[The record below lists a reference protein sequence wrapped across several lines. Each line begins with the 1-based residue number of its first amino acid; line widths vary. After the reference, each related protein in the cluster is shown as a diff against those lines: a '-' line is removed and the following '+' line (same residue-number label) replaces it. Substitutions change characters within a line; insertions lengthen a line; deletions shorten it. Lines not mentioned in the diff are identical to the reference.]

1 METDRVAAPFQ
12 HHAFEIVVQY
22 DTGNTVPCGKRGD
35 VAAQEVLHPGVREEA
50 QEDLARMAQHHD
62 ERHQWAAC
70 AADLKMAEMSPVDL
84 RLFAGETTQSQ
95 IRLSLRTRPMAGD
108 HVAEVIRAAA
118 IAALA
123 HHHIQPTGGQR
134 RKRIQRLAD
143 ERQIRVDLRR
153 PGWRADPG
161 QPRLSQHARH
171 HAMMHVQLTG
181 DGADAPLLGVVVA
194 QDLRLDVRRRD
205 HGLVLSGRVAPGRDD
220 RGGGA
225 GTPDGRIPGS
235 DARTN
240 GSAMSRAGAAPPGS
254 LRRSRSPASWAATD
268 HPAAARV
275 NRDASHF
282 CSAPDSDASARHAR
296 AAPDGWSDSA
306 ARQHAAR
313 DAGLARRSLRHSRFA
328 RDRNSC
334 RSSSGRGNRHTQ
346 TAGLTQHRHVR
357 SCRRHVD
364 ESLDCRDYCP
374 CMRAQHGVGHGVDAE
389 PPSCA
394 RRRACPSLPER
405 YPATPLRVRPR
416 TPRTA
421 ASPLTTC
428 RHLSS
433 NCGQARPCAGYHVT
447 RSGSSRQKSAGPDS
461 RRHMATEA
469 LVAHVVVSKFCD
481 SRVSRTHR
489 QRWRCGAM

>member
-1 METDRVAAPFQ
+1 
-12 HHAFEIVVQY
+12 
-22 DTGNTVPCGKRGD
+22 
-35 VAAQEVLHPGVREEA
+35 
-50 QEDLARMAQHHD
+50 
-62 ERHQWAAC
+62 
-70 AADLKMAEMSPVDL
+70 
-84 RLFAGETTQSQ
+84 
-95 IRLSLRTRPMAGD
+95 
-108 HVAEVIRAAA
+108 
-118 IAALA
+118 
-123 HHHIQPTGGQR
+123 
-134 RKRIQRLAD
+134 
-143 ERQIRVDLRR
+143 
-153 PGWRADPG
+153 
-161 QPRLSQHARH
+161 
-171 HAMMHVQLTG
+171 VQLTG

-205 HGLVLSGRVAPGRDD
+205 HGSVLSGRVAPGRDD

-282 CSAPDSDASARHAR
+282 CSAPDSDASDRHAR

-364 ESLDCRDYCP
+364 ESLDCRDIVPACVP
-374 CMRAQHGVGHGVDAE
+374 STVWGTASMRNRQVVLGAVLAPRYRNATLP
-389 PPSCA
+389 PPSASGRA
-394 RRRACPSLPER
+394 RHA
-405 YPATPLRVRPR
+405 PR
-416 TPRTA
+416 HHP
-421 ASPLTTC
+421 
-428 RHLSS
+428 
-433 NCGQARPCAGYHVT
+433 
-447 RSGSSRQKSAGPDS
+447 
-461 RRHMATEA
+461 
-469 LVAHVVVSKFCD
+469 
-481 SRVSRTHR
+481 
-489 QRWRCGAM
+489 